1 MSAEVAGALAGQAL
15 PSGDVGNKAKSL
27 VFIMIAVL
35 VVVIVIIAIKQ
46 GAGIFADIKGG
57 IDKFLT
63 TIGLKDS
70 AAAQKAQNDV
80 ASVDAKAVSTDSPFN
95 PDLYKTAPGGT
106 PLKTQAFLSDLATQ
120 IWNSV
125 GLVYDDP
132 EQGFSA
138 VKQLNNWAQVS
149 QLSDKFNQLYQ
160 RDLYSW
166 LKIKYDTTTQM
177 DVLAKIVNYAF
188 SLPKYT

>member
-15 PSGDVGNKAKSL
+15 PTGDVGNKAKSFVL
-27 VFIMIAVL
+27 IMIAIL

-46 GAGIFADIKGG
+46 GAGIFGDIKAG

-70 AAAQKAQNDV
+70 AAKQKAQDDV
-80 ASVDAKAVSTDSPFN
+80 AAVDAQAVSSNSPFN
-95 PDLYKTAPGGT
+95 PEFYKTAPART
-106 PLKTQAFLSDLATQ
+106 PLKKDSFLSDLATQ

-125 GLVYDDP
+125 GFMYDEP
-132 EQGFSA
+132 ESGFGA
-138 VKQLNNWAQVS
+138 VKQLSNWAQVS
-149 QLSDKFNQLYQ
+149 QLSDMFNQLYQ

-188 SLPKYT
+188 SLPKYS